1 MVGPRPGQALPQLR
15 HWFPDIFMYL
25 LYSPS
30 PYTKEEMRA
39 YKSTEAWAYFTAGF
53 VSDVLVL
60 KVHEDSFVMS
70 AKVCVII
77 IGL

>member
-1 MVGPRPGQALPQLR
+1 
-15 HWFPDIFMYL
+15 
-25 LYSPS
+25 
-30 PYTKEEMRA
+30 MRA